1 MESNTKIAVVTGASS
16 GIGSVAALRLLSLGF
31 TVYGAARR
39 LDRLEAIAAKGVKP
53 LALDVTDAES
63 MQAGIEGVLTTTGRI
78 DVLVNNAGYG
88 SYGAIE
94 DVSQDEAK
102 RQFDVNVFG
111 AMELTKLVLPHMR
124 KQRSGRII
132 NISSVGGRAV
142 GPFGGWYHG
151 TKFALEA
158 LSDSLRM
165 ELKPFGIDVV
175 VVEPGA
181 IASEFLDIAAA
192 GLQATSGR
200 GPYADSVSAM
210 LASFTDP
217 KMTSRQSPPT
227 VIADVI
233 GKAATVKRPKTR
245 YVAGFG
251 ARPLVTL
258 RWLLSDRA
266 FDAVITR
273 VTGTSTKRERPG
285 T

>member
-1 MESNTKIAVVTGASS
+1 MESNNKIAVITGASS
-16 GIGSVAALRLLSLGF
+16 GIGSAAALRLVALGF

-39 LDRLEAIAAKGVKP
+39 LDRLEALAAQGVKP
-53 LALDVTDAES
+53 LALDVTDTES
-63 MQAGIEGVLTTTGRI
+63 MRIGIEGVLAATGRI

-94 DVSQDEAK
+94 DVTQEEAK

-111 AMELTKLVLPHMR
+111 AMELTKLVLPQMR
-124 KQRSGRII
+124 QQGSGRVI
-132 NISSVGGRAV
+132 NISSVGGRGV

-175 VVEPGA
+175 VVEPGG
-181 IASEFLDIAAA
+181 IESEFLDIAAT
-192 GLQATSGR
+192 GLKATSGQ
-200 GPYADSVSAM
+200 GPYADRVKAM

-217 KMTSRQSPPT
+217 KMVSRQSSPH

-233 GKAATVKRPKTR
+233 ARAATAQRPKTR

-251 ARPLVTL
+251 ARPLVAL

-266 FDAVITR
+266 FDALITR
-273 VTGTSTKRERPG
+273 ATGTA
-285 T
+285 

>member
-1 MESNTKIAVVTGASS
+1 MESNNKVAVITGASS
-16 GIGSVAALRLLSLGF
+16 GIGSAAALSLLSQGF

-39 LDRLEAIAAKGVKP
+39 IDRLEALASQGVRP
-53 LALDVTDAES
+53 LALDVTDAKS
-63 MQAGIEGVLTTTGRI
+63 MQGGIANVLASSGRI

-94 DVSQDEAK
+94 DVSQEEAK

-111 AMELTKLVLPHMR
+111 AMELTKLVLPQMR
-124 KQRSGRII
+124 KEGSGRII

-175 VVEPGA
+175 VVEPGG
-181 IASEFLDIAAA
+181 IKSEFLDIAAS
-192 GLQATSGR
+192 GLQATSGN
-200 GPYADSVSAM
+200 GPYADRVKSM
-210 LASFTDP
+210 LASFTNP
-217 KMTSRQSPPT
+217 RMMSMQSPPQI
-227 VIADVI
+227 IADVI
-233 GKAATVKRPKTR
+233 ARAATVKKPKTR

-258 RWLLSDRA
+258 RRLLSDRA
-266 FDAVITR
+266 FDSLISR
-273 VTGTSTKRERPG
+273 VSGTPTKRS
-285 T
+285 

>member
-1 MESNTKIAVVTGASS
+1 MESPNKVAVITGASS
-16 GIGSVAALRLLSLGF
+16 GIGSAAAIRLLALGF

-39 LDRLEAIAAKGVKP
+39 LDRLEALAAQGVKP
-53 LALDVTDAES
+53 LALDVTDTES
-63 MQAGIEGVLTTTGRI
+63 MRIGIEGILTATGRI

-94 DVSQDEAK
+94 DVTQEEAK

-111 AMELTKLVLPHMR
+111 AMELTKLVLPQMR
-124 KQRSGRII
+124 QQGSGRVI
-132 NISSVGGRAV
+132 NISSVGGRGV

-175 VVEPGA
+175 VVEPGG
-181 IASEFLDIAAA
+181 IESEFLDIAAT
-192 GLQATSGR
+192 GLEATSGQ
-200 GPYADSVSAM
+200 GPYADRVKAM

-217 KMTSRQSPPT
+217 KMVSRQSPPQ

-233 GKAATVKRPKTR
+233 ARAATAQRPKTR

-251 ARPLVTL
+251 ARPLVAL

-266 FDAVITR
+266 FDALITR
-273 VTGTSTKRERPG
+273 ATGTA
-285 T
+285 

>member
-1 MESNTKIAVVTGASS
+1 MESNNRVAIITGASS
-16 GIGSVAALRLLSLGF
+16 GIGSAAALSLLSQGF

-39 LDRLEAIAAKGVKP
+39 IDRLEALASQGVKP
-53 LALDVTDAES
+53 LALDVTDAKS
-63 MQAGIEGVLTTTGRI
+63 MQGGIANVLASSGRI

-94 DVSQDEAK
+94 DVSQEEAK

-111 AMELTKLVLPHMR
+111 AMELTKLVLPQMR
-124 KQRSGRII
+124 KQGSGRII

-175 VVEPGA
+175 VVEPGG
-181 IASEFLDIAAA
+181 IKSEFLDIAAS
-192 GLQATSGR
+192 GLQATSGN
-200 GPYADSVSAM
+200 GPYADRVKSM
-210 LASFTDP
+210 LASFTNP
-217 KMTSRQSPPT
+217 RMMSMQSPPQ
-227 VIADVI
+227 VIADI
-233 GKAATVKRPKTR
+233 IARAATVKQPKTR

-258 RWLLSDRA
+258 RRLLSDRA
-266 FDAVITR
+266 FDSLISR
-273 VTGTSTKRERPG
+273 VSGTPTKG
-285 T
+285 S

>member
-1 MESNTKIAVVTGASS
+1 MESNNKVAVITGASS
-16 GIGSVAALRLLSLGF
+16 GIGSAAALRLLSLGF

-39 LDRLEAIAAKGVKP
+39 LDRLETLASQGVKP
-53 LALDVTDAES
+53 LVLDVTDAKSIRE
-63 MQAGIEGVLTTTGRI
+63 GINSVLASSGRI

-88 SYGAIE
+88 SYGAVE

-124 KQRSGRII
+124 LQGSGRVI

-175 VVEPGA
+175 VIEPGA
-181 IASEFLDIAAA
+181 IESEFQDIAAS
-192 GLQATSGR
+192 GLQATSGQ
-200 GPYADSVSAM
+200 GPYAERAKAM
-210 LASFTDP
+210 LASITDP
-217 KMTSRQSPPT
+217 KTVSRQSSPK

-233 GKAATVKRPKTR
+233 ARAATANRPKTR

-251 ARPLVTL
+251 ARPFVTL
-258 RWLLSDRA
+258 RWLLPDRA
-266 FDAVITR
+266 FDSLISR
-273 VTGTSTKRERPG
+273 VSGTPTKSS
-285 T
+285 

>member
-1 MESNTKIAVVTGASS
+1 MESNNRVAIITGASS
-16 GIGSVAALRLLSLGF
+16 GIGSAAALSLLSQGF

-39 LDRLEAIAAKGVKP
+39 IDRLEALASQGVKP
-53 LALDVTDAES
+53 LALDVTDAKS
-63 MQAGIEGVLTTTGRI
+63 MQGGIANVMASSGRI

-94 DVSQDEAK
+94 DVSQEEAK

-111 AMELTKLVLPHMR
+111 AMELTKLVLPQMR
-124 KQRSGRII
+124 KQGSGRII

-175 VVEPGA
+175 VVEPGG
-181 IASEFLDIAAA
+181 IKSEFLDIAAS
-192 GLQATSGR
+192 GLQATSGN
-200 GPYADSVSAM
+200 GPYADRVKSM
-210 LASFTDP
+210 LASFTNP
-217 KMTSRQSPPT
+217 RMMSMQSPPQ

-233 GKAATVKRPKTR
+233 ARAATVKQPKTR

-258 RWLLSDRA
+258 RRLLSDRA
-266 FDAVITR
+266 FDSLISR
-273 VTGTSTKRERPG
+273 VSGTPTKRS
-285 T
+285 

>member
-1 MESNTKIAVVTGASS
+1 MESNNRVAIITGASS
-16 GIGSVAALRLLSLGF
+16 GIGSAAALSLLSQGF

-39 LDRLEAIAAKGVKP
+39 IDRLEALASQGVKP
-53 LALDVTDAES
+53 LALDVTDAKS
-63 MQAGIEGVLTTTGRI
+63 MQDGIANVLASSGRI

-94 DVSQDEAK
+94 DVSQEEAK

-111 AMELTKLVLPHMR
+111 AMELTKLVLPQMR
-124 KQRSGRII
+124 KHGSGRII

-175 VVEPGA
+175 VVEPGG
-181 IASEFLDIAAA
+181 IKSEFLDIAAS
-192 GLQATSGR
+192 GLQATSGN
-200 GPYADSVSAM
+200 GPYADRVKSM
-210 LASFTDP
+210 LASFTNP
-217 KMTSRQSPPT
+217 RMMSMQSPPQ

-233 GKAATVKRPKTR
+233 ARAATVKQPKTR

-258 RWLLSDRA
+258 RRLLSDRA
-266 FDAVITR
+266 FDSLISR
-273 VTGTSTKRERPG
+273 VSGTPTKG
-285 T
+285 S

>member
-1 MESNTKIAVVTGASS
+1 MESNNRVAIITGASS
-16 GIGSVAALRLLSLGF
+16 GIGSAAALSLLSQGF

-39 LDRLEAIAAKGVKP
+39 IDRLEALASQGVKP
-53 LALDVTDAES
+53 LALDVTDAKS
-63 MQAGIEGVLTTTGRI
+63 MQDGIANVLASSGRI

-94 DVSQDEAK
+94 DVSQEEAK

-111 AMELTKLVLPHMR
+111 AMELTKLVLPQMR
-124 KQRSGRII
+124 KQGSGRII
-132 NISSVGGRAV
+132 NISSVGGRGV

-175 VVEPGA
+175 VVEPGG
-181 IASEFLDIAAA
+181 IESEFLGIAAT
-192 GLQATSGR
+192 GLEAISGQ
-200 GPYADSVSAM
+200 GPYADRVKAM

-217 KMTSRQSPPT
+217 KMVSRQSPPQ

-233 GKAATVKRPKTR
+233 ARAATAQRPKTR

-251 ARPLVTL
+251 ARPLVAL

-266 FDAVITR
+266 FDALITR
-273 VTGTSTKRERPG
+273 ATGTA
-285 T
+285 

>member
-1 MESNTKIAVVTGASS
+1 MESNNKVAVITGASS
-16 GIGSVAALRLLSLGF
+16 GIGSAAALSLLSQGF

-39 LDRLEAIAAKGVKP
+39 IDRLEALASQGVKP
-53 LALDVTDAES
+53 LALDVTDAKS
-63 MQAGIEGVLTTTGRI
+63 MQGGIANVLASSGRI

-94 DVSQDEAK
+94 DVSQEEAK

-111 AMELTKLVLPHMR
+111 AMELTKLVLPQMR
-124 KQRSGRII
+124 KEGSGRII

-175 VVEPGA
+175 VVEPGG
-181 IASEFLDIAAA
+181 IKSEFLDIAAS
-192 GLQATSGR
+192 GLQATSGN
-200 GPYADSVSAM
+200 GPYADRVKSM
-210 LASFTDP
+210 LASFTNP
-217 KMTSRQSPPT
+217 RMMSMQSPPQI
-227 VIADVI
+227 IADVI
-233 GKAATVKRPKTR
+233 ARAATVKKPKTR

-258 RWLLSDRA
+258 RRLLSDRA
-266 FDAVITR
+266 FDSLISR
-273 VTGTSTKRERPG
+273 VSGTPTKRS
-285 T
+285 

>member
-1 MESNTKIAVVTGASS
+1 MESNNRVAIITGASS
-16 GIGSVAALRLLSLGF
+16 GIGSAAALSLLSQGF

-39 LDRLEAIAAKGVKP
+39 IDRLEALASQGVKP
-53 LALDVTDAES
+53 LALDVTDAKS
-63 MQAGIEGVLTTTGRI
+63 MQDGIANVLASSGRI

-94 DVSQDEAK
+94 DVSQEEAK

-111 AMELTKLVLPHMR
+111 AMELTKLVLPQMR
-124 KQRSGRII
+124 KQGSGRII

-175 VVEPGA
+175 VVEPGG
-181 IASEFLDIAAA
+181 IKSEFLDIAAS
-192 GLQATSGR
+192 GLQATSGN
-200 GPYADSVSAM
+200 GPYANRVKSM
-210 LASFTDP
+210 LASFTNP
-217 KMTSRQSPPT
+217 RMMSMQSPPQ

-233 GKAATVKRPKTR
+233 ARAATVKQPKTR

-258 RWLLSDRA
+258 RRLLSDRA
-266 FDAVITR
+266 FDSLISR
-273 VTGTSTKRERPG
+273 VSGTPTKRS
-285 T
+285 

>member
-1 MESNTKIAVVTGASS
+1 MESNNKVAVITGASS
-16 GIGSVAALRLLSLGF
+16 GIGSAAALSLLSQGF

-39 LDRLEAIAAKGVKP
+39 IDRLEALASQGVKP
-53 LALDVTDAES
+53 LALDVTDAKS
-63 MQAGIEGVLTTTGRI
+63 MQDGIANVLASSGRI

-94 DVSQDEAK
+94 DVSQEEAK
-102 RQFDVNVFG
+102 RQFEVNVFG
-111 AMELTKLVLPHMR
+111 AMELTKLVLPQMR
-124 KQRSGRII
+124 KEGSGRII

-175 VVEPGA
+175 VVEPGG
-181 IASEFLDIAAA
+181 IKSEFLDIAAS
-192 GLQATSGR
+192 GLQATSGN
-200 GPYADSVSAM
+200 GPYADRVKSM
-210 LASFTDP
+210 LASFTNP
-217 KMTSRQSPPT
+217 RMMSMQSPPQI
-227 VIADVI
+227 IADVI
-233 GKAATVKRPKTR
+233 ARAATVKKPKTR

-258 RWLLSDRA
+258 RRFLSDRA
-266 FDAVITR
+266 FDSLISR
-273 VTGTSTKRERPG
+273 VSGTPTKRS
-285 T
+285 

>member
-1 MESNTKIAVVTGASS
+1 MESNNKVAVITGASS
-16 GIGSVAALRLLSLGF
+16 GIGSAAALSLLSQGF

-39 LDRLEAIAAKGVKP
+39 IDRLEALASQGVKP
-53 LALDVTDAES
+53 LALDVTDAKS
-63 MQAGIEGVLTTTGRI
+63 MRDGIANVLASSGRI

-94 DVSQDEAK
+94 DVSQEEAK

-111 AMELTKLVLPHMR
+111 AMELTKLVLPQMR
-124 KQRSGRII
+124 KEGSGRII

-175 VVEPGA
+175 VVEPGG
-181 IASEFLDIAAA
+181 IKSEFLDIAAS
-192 GLQATSGR
+192 GLQATSGN
-200 GPYADSVSAM
+200 GPYADRVKSM
-210 LASFTDP
+210 LASFTNP
-217 KMTSRQSPPT
+217 RMMSMQSPPQI
-227 VIADVI
+227 IADVI
-233 GKAATVKRPKTR
+233 ARAATVKKPKTR

-258 RWLLSDRA
+258 RRFLSDRA
-266 FDAVITR
+266 FDSLISR
-273 VTGTSTKRERPG
+273 VSGTPTKRS
-285 T
+285 

>member
-1 MESNTKIAVVTGASS
+1 MESNNRVAIITGASS
-16 GIGSVAALRLLSLGF
+16 GIGSAAALSLLSQGF

-39 LDRLEAIAAKGVKP
+39 IDRLEALASQGVKP
-53 LALDVTDAES
+53 LALDVTDAKS
-63 MQAGIEGVLTTTGRI
+63 MQGGIANVMASSGRI

-94 DVSQDEAK
+94 DVSQEEAK

-111 AMELTKLVLPHMR
+111 AMELTKLVLPQMR
-124 KQRSGRII
+124 KQGSGRII

-175 VVEPGA
+175 VVEPGG
-181 IASEFLDIAAA
+181 IKSEFLDIAAS
-192 GLQATSGR
+192 GLQATSGN
-200 GPYADSVSAM
+200 GPYADRVKSM
-210 LASFTDP
+210 LASFTNP
-217 KMTSRQSPPT
+217 RMMSMQSPPQ

-233 GKAATVKRPKTR
+233 ARAATVKQPKTR

-258 RWLLSDRA
+258 RRLLSDRA
-266 FDAVITR
+266 FDSLISR
-273 VTGTSTKRERPG
+273 VSGTPTKG
-285 T
+285 S

>member
-1 MESNTKIAVVTGASS
+1 MESNNRVAIITGASS
-16 GIGSVAALRLLSLGF
+16 GIGSAAALSLLSQGF

-39 LDRLEAIAAKGVKP
+39 IDRLEALASQGVKP
-53 LALDVTDAES
+53 LALDVTDAKS
-63 MQAGIEGVLTTTGRI
+63 MQDGIANVLASSGRI

-94 DVSQDEAK
+94 DVSQEEAK

-111 AMELTKLVLPHMR
+111 AMELTKLVLPQMR
-124 KQRSGRII
+124 KQGSGRII

-175 VVEPGA
+175 VVEPGG
-181 IASEFLDIAAA
+181 IKSEFLDIAAS
-192 GLQATSGR
+192 GLQATSGN
-200 GPYADSVSAM
+200 GPYADRVKSM
-210 LASFTDP
+210 LASFTNP
-217 KMTSRQSPPT
+217 RMMSMQSPPH

-233 GKAATVKRPKTR
+233 ARAATVKQPKTR

-258 RWLLSDRA
+258 RRLLSDRA
-266 FDAVITR
+266 FDSLISR
-273 VTGTSTKRERPG
+273 VSGTPTKRS
-285 T
+285 

>member
-1 MESNTKIAVVTGASS
+1 MESNNRVAIITGASS
-16 GIGSVAALRLLSLGF
+16 GIGSAAALSLLSQGF

-39 LDRLEAIAAKGVKP
+39 IDRLEALASQGVKP
-53 LALDVTDAES
+53 LALDVTDAKS
-63 MQAGIEGVLTTTGRI
+63 MQGGIANVMASSGRI

-94 DVSQDEAK
+94 DVSQEEAK

-111 AMELTKLVLPHMR
+111 AMELTKLVLPQMR
-124 KQRSGRII
+124 KQGSGRII

-175 VVEPGA
+175 VVEPGG
-181 IASEFLDIAAA
+181 IKSEFLDIAAS
-192 GLQATSGR
+192 GLQATSGN
-200 GPYADSVSAM
+200 GPYADRVKSM
-210 LASFTDP
+210 LASFTNP
-217 KMTSRQSPPT
+217 RMMSMQSPPQ
-227 VIADVI
+227 VIADI
-233 GKAATVKRPKTR
+233 IARAATVKQPKTR

-258 RWLLSDRA
+258 RRLLSDRA
-266 FDAVITR
+266 FDSLISR
-273 VTGTSTKRERPG
+273 VSGTPTKG
-285 T
+285 S

>member
-1 MESNTKIAVVTGASS
+1 MESNNKVAMITGASS
-16 GIGSVAALRLLSLGF
+16 GIGSAAALSLLSQGF

-39 LDRLEAIAAKGVKP
+39 IDRLEALASQGVKP
-53 LALDVTDAES
+53 LALDVTDAKS
-63 MQAGIEGVLTTTGRI
+63 MQDGIANVLASSGRI

-94 DVSQDEAK
+94 DVSQEEAK

-111 AMELTKLVLPHMR
+111 AMELTKLVLPQMR
-124 KQRSGRII
+124 KQGSGRII

-175 VVEPGA
+175 VVEPGG
-181 IASEFLDIAAA
+181 IKSEFLDIAAS
-192 GLQATSGR
+192 GLQATSGN
-200 GPYADSVSAM
+200 GPYADRVKSM
-210 LASFTDP
+210 LASFTNP
-217 KMTSRQSPPT
+217 RMMSMQSPPQI
-227 VIADVI
+227 IADVI
-233 GKAATVKRPKTR
+233 ARAATVKKPKNR

-258 RWLLSDRA
+258 RRLLSDRA
-266 FDAVITR
+266 FDSLISR
-273 VTGTSTKRERPG
+273 VSGTPTKRS
-285 T
+285 

>member
-1 MESNTKIAVVTGASS
+1 MESNNRVAIITGASS
-16 GIGSVAALRLLSLGF
+16 GIGSAAALSLLSQGF

-39 LDRLEAIAAKGVKP
+39 IDRLEALASQGVKP
-53 LALDVTDAES
+53 LALDVTDAKS
-63 MQAGIEGVLTTTGRI
+63 MQDGIANVMASSGRI

-94 DVSQDEAK
+94 DVSQEEAK

-111 AMELTKLVLPHMR
+111 AMELTKLVLPQMR
-124 KQRSGRII
+124 KQGSGRII

-175 VVEPGA
+175 VVEPGG
-181 IASEFLDIAAA
+181 IKSEFLDIAAS
-192 GLQATSGR
+192 GLQATSGN
-200 GPYADSVSAM
+200 GPYADRVKSM
-210 LASFTDP
+210 LASFTNP
-217 KMTSRQSPPT
+217 RMMSMQSPPQ

-233 GKAATVKRPKTR
+233 ARSATVKQPKTR

-258 RWLLSDRA
+258 RRLLSDRA
-266 FDAVITR
+266 FDSLISR
-273 VTGTSTKRERPG
+273 VSGTPTKG
-285 T
+285 S

>member
-1 MESNTKIAVVTGASS
+1 MESNNRVAIITGASS
-16 GIGSVAALRLLSLGF
+16 GIGSAAALSLLSQGF

-39 LDRLEAIAAKGVKP
+39 IDRLEALASQGVKP
-53 LALDVTDAES
+53 LALDVTDAKS
-63 MQAGIEGVLTTTGRI
+63 MQDGIANVLASSGRI

-94 DVSQDEAK
+94 DVSQEEAK

-111 AMELTKLVLPHMR
+111 AMELTKLVLPQMR
-124 KQRSGRII
+124 KHGSGRII

-175 VVEPGA
+175 VVEPGG
-181 IASEFLDIAAA
+181 IKSEFLDIAAS
-192 GLQATSGR
+192 GLQATSGN
-200 GPYADSVSAM
+200 GPYADRVKSM
-210 LASFTDP
+210 LASFTNP
-217 KMTSRQSPPT
+217 RMMSMQSPPQ

-233 GKAATVKRPKTR
+233 ARAATVKQPKTR

-258 RWLLSDRA
+258 RRLLSDRA
-266 FDAVITR
+266 FDSLISR
-273 VTGTSTKRERPG
+273 VSGTPTKRS
-285 T
+285 

>member
-1 MESNTKIAVVTGASS
+1 MESNNKVAVITGASS
-16 GIGSVAALRLLSLGF
+16 GIGSAAALSLLSQGF

-39 LDRLEAIAAKGVKP
+39 IDRLEALASQGVKP
-53 LALDVTDAES
+53 LALDVTDAKS
-63 MQAGIEGVLTTTGRI
+63 MQDGIANVLASSGRI

-94 DVSQDEAK
+94 DVSQEEAK

-111 AMELTKLVLPHMR
+111 AMELTKLVLPQMR
-124 KQRSGRII
+124 KEGSGRII

-175 VVEPGA
+175 VVEPGG
-181 IASEFLDIAAA
+181 IKSEFLDIAAS
-192 GLQATSGR
+192 GLQATSGN
-200 GPYADSVSAM
+200 GPYADRVKSM
-210 LASFTDP
+210 LASFTNP
-217 KMTSRQSPPT
+217 RMMSMQSPPQI
-227 VIADVI
+227 IADVI
-233 GKAATVKRPKTR
+233 ARAATVKKPKTR

-258 RWLLSDRA
+258 RRLLSDRA
-266 FDAVITR
+266 FDSLISR
-273 VTGTSTKRERPG
+273 VSGTPTKRS
-285 T
+285 

>member
-1 MESNTKIAVVTGASS
+1 MESNNRVAIITGASS
-16 GIGSVAALRLLSLGF
+16 GIGSAAALSLLSQGF

-39 LDRLEAIAAKGVKP
+39 IDRLEALASQGVKP
-53 LALDVTDAES
+53 LALDVTDAKS
-63 MQAGIEGVLTTTGRI
+63 MQDGIANVMASSGRI

-94 DVSQDEAK
+94 DVSQEEAK

-111 AMELTKLVLPHMR
+111 AMELTKLVLPQMR
-124 KQRSGRII
+124 KHGSGRII

-175 VVEPGA
+175 VVEPGG
-181 IASEFLDIAAA
+181 IKSEFLDIAAS
-192 GLQATSGR
+192 GLQATSGN
-200 GPYADSVSAM
+200 GPYADRVKSM
-210 LASFTDP
+210 LASFTNP
-217 KMTSRQSPPT
+217 RMMSMQSPPQ

-233 GKAATVKRPKTR
+233 ARAATVKQPKTR

-258 RWLLSDRA
+258 RRLLSDRA
-266 FDAVITR
+266 FDSLISR
-273 VTGTSTKRERPG
+273 VSGTPTKG
-285 T
+285 S

>member
-1 MESNTKIAVVTGASS
+1 MESNNKVAVITGASS
-16 GIGSVAALRLLSLGF
+16 GIGSAAALRLLSLGY
-31 TVYGAARR
+31 TAYGAARR
-39 LDRLEAIAAKGVKP
+39 LDRLEALASQGVKP
-53 LALDVTDAES
+53 LALDVTDAKS
-63 MQAGIEGVLTTTGRI
+63 MRDGISSVLATSGRI

-94 DVSQDEAK
+94 DVSQEEAK

-124 KQRSGRII
+124 MQGNGRVI

-181 IASEFLDIAAA
+181 IESEFLDIAAS
-192 GLQATSGR
+192 GLQATSGQ
-200 GPYADSVSAM
+200 GAYAERVKGM

-217 KMTSRQSPPT
+217 KMVSRQSPPQ

-233 GKAATVKRPKTR
+233 ARAATAKQPKTR
-245 YVAGFG
+245 YLAGFG

-266 FDAVITR
+266 FDALISR
-273 VTGTSTKRERPG
+273 VSGTPTKSA
-285 T
+285 

>member
-1 MESNTKIAVVTGASS
+1 MESNNRVAIITGASS
-16 GIGSVAALRLLSLGF
+16 GIGSAAALSLLSQGF

-39 LDRLEAIAAKGVKP
+39 IDRLEALASQGVKP
-53 LALDVTDAES
+53 LALDVTDAKS
-63 MQAGIEGVLTTTGRI
+63 MQDGIANVLASSGRI

-94 DVSQDEAK
+94 DVSQEEAK

-111 AMELTKLVLPHMR
+111 AMELTKLVLPQMR
-124 KQRSGRII
+124 KQGRGRII

-175 VVEPGA
+175 VVEPGG
-181 IASEFLDIAAA
+181 IKSEFLDIAAS
-192 GLQATSGR
+192 GLQATSGN
-200 GPYADSVSAM
+200 GPYADRVKSM
-210 LASFTDP
+210 LASFTNP
-217 KMTSRQSPPT
+217 RMMSMQSPPQ

-233 GKAATVKRPKTR
+233 ARAATVKQPKTR

-258 RWLLSDRA
+258 RRLLSDRA
-266 FDAVITR
+266 FDSLISR
-273 VTGTSTKRERPG
+273 VSGTPTKG
-285 T
+285 S

>member
-1 MESNTKIAVVTGASS
+1 MESNNKVAVITGASS
-16 GIGSVAALRLLSLGF
+16 GIGSAAALSLLSQGF

-39 LDRLEAIAAKGVKP
+39 IDRLEALASQGVKP
-53 LALDVTDAES
+53 LALDVTDAKS
-63 MQAGIEGVLTTTGRI
+63 MQDGIAHVLASSGRI

-94 DVSQDEAK
+94 DVSQKEAK

-111 AMELTKLVLPHMR
+111 AMELTKLVLPQMR
-124 KQRSGRII
+124 KQGSGRII

-175 VVEPGA
+175 VVEPGG
-181 IASEFLDIAAA
+181 IKSEFLDIAAS
-192 GLQATSGR
+192 GLQATSGN
-200 GPYADSVSAM
+200 GPYADRVKSM
-210 LASFTDP
+210 LASFTNP
-217 KMTSRQSPPT
+217 RMMSMQSPPQI
-227 VIADVI
+227 IADVI
-233 GKAATVKRPKTR
+233 ARAATVKKPKTR

-258 RWLLSDRA
+258 RRFLSDRA
-266 FDAVITR
+266 FDSLISR
-273 VTGTSTKRERPG
+273 VSGTPTKRS
-285 T
+285 

>member
-1 MESNTKIAVVTGASS
+1 MESNNKIAVITGASS
-16 GIGSVAALRLLSLGF
+16 GIGSAAALRLVALGF

-39 LDRLEAIAAKGVKP
+39 LDRLEALAAQGVKP
-53 LALDVTDAES
+53 LALDVTDAKS
-63 MQAGIEGVLTTTGRI
+63 MRAGIAEVIAATGRI

-94 DVSQDEAK
+94 DVTQEEAK

-111 AMELTKLVLPHMR
+111 AMELTKLVLPQMR
-124 KQRSGRII
+124 QQGSGRVI
-132 NISSVGGRAV
+132 NISSVGGRGV

-175 VVEPGA
+175 VVEPGG
-181 IASEFLDIAAA
+181 IESEFLDIAAT
-192 GLQATSGR
+192 GLEAISGQ
-200 GPYADSVSAM
+200 GPYADRVKAM

-217 KMTSRQSPPT
+217 KMVSRQSPPQ

-233 GKAATVKRPKTR
+233 ARAATAQRPKTR

-251 ARPLVTL
+251 ARPLVAL

-266 FDAVITR
+266 FDALITR
-273 VTGTSTKRERPG
+273 ATGTA
-285 T
+285 

>member
-1 MESNTKIAVVTGASS
+1 MESNNRVAIITGASS
-16 GIGSVAALRLLSLGF
+16 GIGSAAALSLLSQGF

-39 LDRLEAIAAKGVKP
+39 IARLEALASQGVKP
-53 LALDVTDAES
+53 LALDVTDAKS
-63 MQAGIEGVLTTTGRI
+63 MQDGIANVMASSGRI

-94 DVSQDEAK
+94 DVSQEEAK

-111 AMELTKLVLPHMR
+111 AMELTKLVLPQMR
-124 KQRSGRII
+124 KQGSGRII

-175 VVEPGA
+175 VVEPGG
-181 IASEFLDIAAA
+181 IKSEFLDIAAS
-192 GLQATSGR
+192 GLQATSGN
-200 GPYADSVSAM
+200 GPYADRVKSM
-210 LASFTDP
+210 LASFTNP
-217 KMTSRQSPPT
+217 RMMSMQSPPQ

-233 GKAATVKRPKTR
+233 ARAATVKQPKTR

-258 RWLLSDRA
+258 RRLLSDRA
-266 FDAVITR
+266 FDSLISR
-273 VTGTSTKRERPG
+273 VSGTPTKRS
-285 T
+285 

>member
-1 MESNTKIAVVTGASS
+1 MESNNRVAIITGASS
-16 GIGSVAALRLLSLGF
+16 GIGSAAALSLLSQGF

-39 LDRLEAIAAKGVKP
+39 IDRLEALASQGVKP
-53 LALDVTDAES
+53 LALDVTDAKS
-63 MQAGIEGVLTTTGRI
+63 MQDGIANVLASSGRI

-94 DVSQDEAK
+94 DVSQEEAK

-111 AMELTKLVLPHMR
+111 AMELTKLVLPQMR
-124 KQRSGRII
+124 KQGSGRII

-175 VVEPGA
+175 VVEPGG
-181 IASEFLDIAAA
+181 IKSEFLDIAAS
-192 GLQATSGR
+192 GLQATSGN
-200 GPYADSVSAM
+200 GPYADRVKSM
-210 LASFTDP
+210 LASFTNP
-217 KMTSRQSPPT
+217 RMMSMQSPPQ
-227 VIADVI
+227 VIADI
-233 GKAATVKRPKTR
+233 IARAATVKQPKTR

-258 RWLLSDRA
+258 RRLLSDRA
-266 FDAVITR
+266 FDSLISR
-273 VTGTSTKRERPG
+273 VSGTPTKRS
-285 T
+285 

>member
-1 MESNTKIAVVTGASS
+1 MESNNKVAVVTGASS
-16 GIGSVAALRLLSLGF
+16 GIGSAAAIRLLALGF

-39 LDRLEAIAAKGVKP
+39 LDRLEALAAQGVKP
-53 LALDVTDAES
+53 LALDVTDTES
-63 MQAGIEGVLTTTGRI
+63 MRIGIEGILAATGRI

-94 DVSQDEAK
+94 DVTQEEAK

-111 AMELTKLVLPHMR
+111 AMELTKLVLPQMR
-124 KQRSGRII
+124 QQGSGRVI
-132 NISSVGGRAV
+132 NISSVGGRGV

-175 VVEPGA
+175 VVEPGG
-181 IASEFLDIAAA
+181 IESEFLDIAAT
-192 GLQATSGR
+192 GLEATSGQ
-200 GPYADSVSAM
+200 GPYADRVKAM
-210 LASFTDP
+210 LGSFTDP
-217 KMTSRQSPPT
+217 KMVSRQSPPQ

-233 GKAATVKRPKTR
+233 ARAATAQRPKTR

-251 ARPLVTL
+251 ARPLVAL

-266 FDAVITR
+266 FDALITR
-273 VTGTSTKRERPG
+273 ATGTA
-285 T
+285 

>member
-1 MESNTKIAVVTGASS
+1 MESNNRVAIITGASS
-16 GIGSVAALRLLSLGF
+16 GIGSAAALSLLSQGF

-39 LDRLEAIAAKGVKP
+39 IDRLEALASQGVKP
-53 LALDVTDAES
+53 LALDVTDAKS
-63 MQAGIEGVLTTTGRI
+63 MQDGIANVMASSGRI

-94 DVSQDEAK
+94 DVSQEEAK

-111 AMELTKLVLPHMR
+111 AMELTKLVLPQMR
-124 KQRSGRII
+124 KEGSGRII

-175 VVEPGA
+175 VVEPGG
-181 IASEFLDIAAA
+181 IKSEFLDIAAS
-192 GLQATSGR
+192 GLQATSGN
-200 GPYADSVSAM
+200 GPYADRVKSM
-210 LASFTDP
+210 LASFTNP
-217 KMTSRQSPPT
+217 RMMSMQSPPQI
-227 VIADVI
+227 IADVI
-233 GKAATVKRPKTR
+233 ARAATVKKPKTR

-258 RWLLSDRA
+258 RRLLSDRA
-266 FDAVITR
+266 FDSLISR
-273 VTGTSTKRERPG
+273 VSGTPTKRS
-285 T
+285 

>member
-1 MESNTKIAVVTGASS
+1 MESNNRVAIITGASS
-16 GIGSVAALRLLSLGF
+16 GIGSAAALSLLSQGF

-39 LDRLEAIAAKGVKP
+39 IDRLEALASQGVKP
-53 LALDVTDAES
+53 LALDVTDAKS
-63 MQAGIEGVLTTTGRI
+63 MQDGIANVLASSGRI

-94 DVSQDEAK
+94 DVSQEEAK

-111 AMELTKLVLPHMR
+111 AMELTKLVLPQMR
-124 KQRSGRII
+124 KQGSGRII

-175 VVEPGA
+175 VVEPGG
-181 IASEFLDIAAA
+181 IKSEFLDIAAS
-192 GLQATSGR
+192 GLQATSGN
-200 GPYADSVSAM
+200 GPYADRVKSM
-210 LASFTDP
+210 LASFTNP
-217 KMTSRQSPPT
+217 RMMSMQSPPQ
-227 VIADVI
+227 VIADI
-233 GKAATVKRPKTR
+233 IARAATVKQPKTR

-258 RWLLSDRA
+258 RRLLSDRA
-266 FDAVITR
+266 FDSLISR
-273 VTGTSTKRERPG
+273 VSGTPTKG
-285 T
+285 S

>member
-1 MESNTKIAVVTGASS
+1 MESNNRVAIITGASS
-16 GIGSVAALRLLSLGF
+16 GIGSAAALSLLSQGF

-39 LDRLEAIAAKGVKP
+39 IDRLEALASQGVKP
-53 LALDVTDAES
+53 LALDVTDAKS
-63 MQAGIEGVLTTTGRI
+63 MQDGIANVLASSGRI

-94 DVSQDEAK
+94 DVSQEEAK

-111 AMELTKLVLPHMR
+111 AMELTKLVLPQMR
-124 KQRSGRII
+124 KQGSGRII

-175 VVEPGA
+175 VVEPGG
-181 IASEFLDIAAA
+181 IKSEFLDIAAS
-192 GLQATSGR
+192 GLKATSGN
-200 GPYADSVSAM
+200 GPYADRVKSM
-210 LASFTDP
+210 LASFTNP
-217 KMTSRQSPPT
+217 RMMTMQSPPQ

-233 GKAATVKRPKTR
+233 ARAATVKQPKTR

-258 RWLLSDRA
+258 RRLLSDRA
-266 FDAVITR
+266 FDSLISR
-273 VTGTSTKRERPG
+273 VSGTPTKRS
-285 T
+285 

>member
-1 MESNTKIAVVTGASS
+1 MESNNKVAVITGASS
-16 GIGSVAALRLLSLGF
+16 GIGSAAALRLLSLGF

-39 LDRLEAIAAKGVKP
+39 LDRLEVLAAQGVRP

-63 MQAGIEGVLTTTGRI
+63 MRVGIESVLAATGRI

-94 DVSQDEAK
+94 DVSQEEAK

-111 AMELTKLVLPHMR
+111 AMELTKLLLPHMR
-124 KQRSGRII
+124 QQGSGRVI
-132 NISSVGGRAV
+132 NISSVGGRGV

-175 VVEPGA
+175 VIEPGA
-181 IASEFLDIAAA
+181 IKSEFLDIAAS
-192 GLQATSGR
+192 GLQATSGN
-200 GPYADSVSAM
+200 GPYADRVNAM

-217 KMTSRQSPPT
+217 KMMSRQSSPQ

-233 GKAATVKRPKTR
+233 AKAVTAKKPKTR

-251 ARPLVTL
+251 ARPLITL

-266 FDAVITR
+266 FDALITR
-273 VTGTSTKRERPG
+273 ATGTAQKG
-285 T
+285 A

>member
-1 MESNTKIAVVTGASS
+1 MESNNKVAVITGASS
-16 GIGSVAALRLLSLGF
+16 GIGSAAAIRLLALGF

-39 LDRLEAIAAKGVKP
+39 LDRLEALAAQGVKP
-53 LALDVTDAES
+53 LALDVTDTES
-63 MQAGIEGVLTTTGRI
+63 MRIGIEGVLAATGRI

-94 DVSQDEAK
+94 DVTQEEAK

-111 AMELTKLVLPHMR
+111 AMELTKLVLPQMR
-124 KQRSGRII
+124 QQGSGRVI
-132 NISSVGGRAV
+132 NISSVGGRGV

-175 VVEPGA
+175 VVEPGG
-181 IASEFLDIAAA
+181 IESEFLGIAAT
-192 GLQATSGR
+192 GLEAISGQ
-200 GPYADSVSAM
+200 GPYADRVKAM

-217 KMTSRQSPPT
+217 KMVSRQSPPQ

-233 GKAATVKRPKTR
+233 ARAATAQRPKTR

-251 ARPLVTL
+251 ARPLVAL

-266 FDAVITR
+266 FDALITR
-273 VTGTSTKRERPG
+273 ATGTA
-285 T
+285 

>member
-1 MESNTKIAVVTGASS
+1 MESNNRVAIITGASS
-16 GIGSVAALRLLSLGF
+16 GIGSAAALSLLSQGF

-39 LDRLEAIAAKGVKP
+39 IDRLEALASQGVKP
-53 LALDVTDAES
+53 LALDVTDAKS
-63 MQAGIEGVLTTTGRI
+63 MQDGIANVLASSGRI

-94 DVSQDEAK
+94 DVSQEEAK

-111 AMELTKLVLPHMR
+111 AMELTKLVLPQVR
-124 KQRSGRII
+124 KQGSGRII

-175 VVEPGA
+175 VVEPGG
-181 IASEFLDIAAA
+181 IKSEFLDIAAS
-192 GLQATSGR
+192 GLQATSGN
-200 GPYADSVSAM
+200 GPYANRVKSM
-210 LASFTDP
+210 LASFTNP
-217 KMTSRQSPPT
+217 RMMSMQSPPQ

-233 GKAATVKRPKTR
+233 ARAATVKQPKTR

-258 RWLLSDRA
+258 RRLLSDRA
-266 FDAVITR
+266 FDSLISR
-273 VTGTSTKRERPG
+273 VSGTPTKRS
-285 T
+285 

>member
-1 MESNTKIAVVTGASS
+1 MESNNKIAVITGASS
-16 GIGSVAALRLLSLGF
+16 GIGSAAALRLLALGF

-39 LDRLEAIAAKGVKP
+39 LDRLEALATQGVKP
-53 LALDVTDAES
+53 LALDVTDTES
-63 MQAGIEGVLTTTGRI
+63 MRAGIAGVIATAGRI

-94 DVSQDEAK
+94 DVSPEEAK

-111 AMELTKLVLPHMR
+111 AMELTTLVIPHMR
-124 KQRSGRII
+124 KQGSGRVI

-175 VVEPGA
+175 VVEPGG
-181 IASEFLDIAAA
+181 IKSEFLDIAAS
-192 GLQATSGR
+192 GLQATSGN
-200 GPYADSVSAM
+200 GPYADRVKSM
-210 LASFTDP
+210 LASFTNP
-217 KMTSRQSPPT
+217 RMMRMQSPPQI
-227 VIADVI
+227 IADVI
-233 GKAATVKRPKTR
+233 ARAATVKKPKTR

-258 RWLLSDRA
+258 RRLLSDRA
-266 FDAVITR
+266 FDSLISR
-273 VTGTSTKRERPG
+273 VSGTPTKR
-285 T
+285 